1 MNNEGKAMYNP
12 QLDTF
17 LAVAEAGSF
26 TKAADRL
33 YISVTAVIKQINLLE
48 GRIGVKLFDR
58 THRGIR
64 LTKAGE
70 IFFQDTK
77 YLVQYADASVRKI
90 QETARQEE
98 LLIRVGTSP
107 MTPSQEIQELWP
119 KVIRYEPD
127 IRFKMVP
134 FENSTEN
141 VRNILSNLGDY
152 IDLVAG
158 IYDESMLDQYHCRA
172 LRLKDEPILLAVSLQ
187 NPLSSKEKLSIDDLN
202 GQKLMLPASG
212 VLSQADA
219 IREEVSKKAPESEI
233 IDFSIYSTEI
243 FNICE
248 NEDAL
253 LLTIPGW
260 ENVHPMLRFIPVAW
274 NYSLTL
280 GLLYSQNPSDAV
292 SRCIAAIKKTMTEEK
307 RNGLSQHPL

>member
-1 MNNEGKAMYNP
+1 MYNP

-307 RNGLSQHPL
+307 